1 MAFPGNYTE
10 AVAWRNRRQIKK
22 SLAEGDRKSVLAL
35 RLTHELSIHVLVEQ
49 HPMNDSLDLIKAVR
63 SGRLEAVRALL
74 DAGMPAE
81 LADGQGDPGL
91 PMGVACFMGFVDI
104 VRELAARGAR
114 VNLPDNSLPT
124 SPLSMALRGQRTEV
138 VRTLIELV
146 AEIPEGMKTGLS
158 EQEVL
163 VAQWKACKASE
174 AGTGAGEQPLVEE
187 IDMVGCFGTD
197 TQVLEAD
204 VLRAAAQRRS

>member
-1 MAFPGNYTE
+1 LIHG
-10 AVAWRNRRQIKK
+10 
-22 SLAEGDRKSVLAL
+22 
-35 RLTHELSIHVLVEQ
+35 LSIQVIVE
-49 HPMNDSLDLIKAVR
+49 HHLMNESLDLIKAVR

-74 DAGMPAE
+74 DAGIPVE

-138 VRTLIELV
+138 VRALIELG
-146 AEIPEGMKTGLS
+146 AEIPEGTKTGLS
-158 EQEVL
+158 EQEIL
-163 VAQWKACKASE
+163 VAQWKACKAGE
-174 AGTGAGEQPLVEE
+174 AANGAGDQPLVEE

>member
-1 MAFPGNYTE
+1 LIHG
-10 AVAWRNRRQIKK
+10 
-22 SLAEGDRKSVLAL
+22 
-35 RLTHELSIHVLVEQ
+35 LSIQVIVE
-49 HPMNDSLDLIKAVR
+49 HHLMNESLDLIKAVR

-74 DAGMPAE
+74 DAGIPAE

-138 VRTLIELV
+138 VRALIELG
-146 AEIPEGMKTGLS
+146 AEIPEGTKTGLS

-174 AGTGAGEQPLVEE
+174 AANGAGDQPLVEE